1 MTLPRCAIFTRV
13 ANFCRKVLSRE
24 ESEAEQAVARPHM
37 TIIPREQHAISRK
50 DISENAL
57 KVLYRLN
64 KAGYEAYLVGG
75 GVRDLLLG
83 KKPKDF
89 DVTTNATPDQVRKL
103 FRNCRL
109 VGRRFRLAHV
119 MFGPEII
126 EVATFR
132 GHHEGSES
140 DRTTSQRGQNG
151 MLLRDNIFG
160 SIEEDAQR
168 RDFTIN
174 SLYYSVAD
182 FTVRDYVGGMQDLQ
196 EGVIRLIGNPETR
209 YREDPVRMLR
219 AVRFAAKL
227 NMRIS
232 PETAEPIPR
241 LATLLNDIPPARLF
255 EESLKLLQ
263 AGNGFETYQQLREY
277 NLFQPLFPTITRYF
291 TENGDS
297 AMERIIAQV
306 LKNTDNRIRNEMRV
320 NPAFLFAAMFWY
332 PLLEMAQKIAQES
345 GLAYYDAFALAMNDV
360 LDEAC
365 RSLAIPKRLTTLTRD
380 IWQLQLRM
388 SRRQGKRAWKL
399 MEHPKFR
406 AAFDLLELRAQVENN
421 TELQRLAQWWAEF
434 QASAPPEQKGML
446 NELDDDPAPR
456 RRRSRPRKRAA
467 PRGHRMTIAYIALGS
482 NLASPLEQ
490 VNAALKAIADI
501 PDSRIVTVS
510 SFYRTPPLGPQDQP
524 DYLNAAV
531 ALDTALAPEE
541 LLNHTQRIELQRG
554 RVRKAERWGPR
565 TLDLD
570 IMLFGDE
577 IINTDRLTVP
587 HYDMKNRGFML
598 WPLFEIAPDLIFPDG
613 ISLHQHLTHLDAA
626 KPAHW

>member
-1 MTLPRCAIFTRV
+1 MTV
-13 ANFCRKVLSRE
+13 
-24 ESEAEQAVARPHM
+24 
-37 TIIPREQHAISRK
+37 IPREQHTISRK

-109 VGRRFRLAHV
+109 VGRRFRLAHI

-132 GHHEGSES
+132 GHHEEQAA
-140 DRTTSQRGQNG
+140 DRQQSQRGQNG

-182 FTVRDYVGGMQDLQ
+182 FTVRDYVGGLRDLQ
-196 EGVIRLIGNPETR
+196 EGIIRLIGEPEQR

-227 NMRIS
+227 GMTIS

-241 LATLLNDIPPARLF
+241 LSVLINDVPPARLY

-263 AGNGFETYQQLREY
+263 AGYGYDTWRLLHEYQL
-277 NLFQPLFPTITRYF
+277 LQPLFPTITRYF
-291 TENGDS
+291 TDKGDS
-297 AMERIIAQV
+297 PMERMVAQV
-306 LKNTDNRIRNEMRV
+306 LKNTDNRIHNDMRV
-320 NPAFLFAAMFWY
+320 NPAFLFAAMLWY
-332 PLLEMAQKIAQES
+332 PALETAQKIAQES
-345 GLAYYDAFALAMNDV
+345 GLTWHDAFALSMNDV

-365 RSLAIPKRLTTLTRD
+365 RSLAIPKRITTLVRD
-380 IWQLQLRM
+380 IWQLQLRL

-406 AAFDLLELRAQVENN
+406 AAWDLLALRAEVERNA
-421 TELQRLAQWWAEF
+421 ELQRLTQWWGEF
-434 QASAPPEQKGML
+434 QVAPPPLQKEMVGKL
-446 NELDDDPAPR
+446 GDDPAAR
-456 RRRSRPRKRAA
+456 RNRRRPRKRA
-467 PRGHRMTIAYIALGS
+467 PRREGS
-482 NLASPLEQ
+482 A
-490 VNAALKAIADI
+490 
-501 PDSRIVTVS
+501 
-510 SFYRTPPLGPQDQP
+510 
-524 DYLNAAV
+524 
-531 ALDTALAPEE
+531 
-541 LLNHTQRIELQRG
+541 
-554 RVRKAERWGPR
+554 
-565 TLDLD
+565 
-570 IMLFGDE
+570 
-577 IINTDRLTVP
+577 
-587 HYDMKNRGFML
+587 
-598 WPLFEIAPDLIFPDG
+598 
-613 ISLHQHLTHLDAA
+613 
-626 KPAHW
+626 

>member
-1 MTLPRCAIFTRV
+1 M
-13 ANFCRKVLSRE
+13 LSRE
-24 ESEAEQAVARPHM
+24 ESEAEQAVARPQV
-37 TIIPREQHAISRK
+37 TVIPREQHAISRK

-57 KVLYRLN
+57 KVMYRLN
-64 KAGYEAYLVGG
+64 KAGYEAWLVGG

-89 DVTTNATPDQVRKL
+89 DVTTNATPEQVRKL

-132 GHHEGSES
+132 GHHEGNIS

-182 FTVRDYVGGMQDLQ
+182 FTVRDYVGGMKDLKD
-196 EGVIRLIGNPETR
+196 GVIRLIGNPETR

-227 NMRIS
+227 GMRIS

-263 AGNGFETYQQLREY
+263 AGYGYETYK
-277 NLFQPLFPTITRYF
+277 LFQPLFPTITRYF

-297 AMERIIAQV
+297 PMERIIEQV
-306 LKNTDNRIRNEMRV
+306 LKNTDTRIHNDMRV

-332 PLLEMAQKIAQES
+332 PLLETAQKIAQES
-345 GLAYYDAFALAMNDV
+345 GLTYHDAFALAMNDV

-399 MEHPKFR
+399 LEHPKFR
-406 AAFDLLELRAQVENN
+406 AAYDLLALRAEVERNA
-421 TELQRLAQWWAEF
+421 ELQRLVKWWGEF
-434 QASAPPEQKGML
+434 QVSAPPDQKGML
-446 NELDDDPAPR
+446 NELDEEPSPR
-456 RRRSRPRKRAA
+456 RRTRRPRKRA
-467 PRGHRMTIAYIALGS
+467 PRREG
-482 NLASPLEQ
+482 
-490 VNAALKAIADI
+490 
-501 PDSRIVTVS
+501 
-510 SFYRTPPLGPQDQP
+510 
-524 DYLNAAV
+524 
-531 ALDTALAPEE
+531 TA
-541 LLNHTQRIELQRG
+541 
-554 RVRKAERWGPR
+554 
-565 TLDLD
+565 
-570 IMLFGDE
+570 
-577 IINTDRLTVP
+577 
-587 HYDMKNRGFML
+587 
-598 WPLFEIAPDLIFPDG
+598 
-613 ISLHQHLTHLDAA
+613 
-626 KPAHW
+626 

>member
-1 MTLPRCAIFTRV
+1 M
-13 ANFCRKVLSRE
+13 LSRDE
-24 ESEAEQAVARPHM
+24 NVVVEAIVQPQM
-37 TIIPREQHAISRK
+37 TVIPREQHAISRK

-132 GHHEGSES
+132 GHHEDHEA

-182 FTVRDYVGGMQDLQ
+182 FTVRDYVGGMRDLQ

-227 NMRIS
+227 GMGIS

-241 LATLLNDIPPARLF
+241 LAALINDVPPARLF

-263 AGNGFETYQQLREY
+263 AGYGFDTYTLLREY
-277 NLFQPLFPTITRYF
+277 HLFQPLFPTICRYF
-291 TENGDS
+291 TEKGDS
-297 AMERIIAQV
+297 PMERIIAQV
-306 LKNTDNRIRNEMRV
+306 LKNTDTRLRNDMRV

-332 PLLEMAQKIAQES
+332 PLLETAQRITQEG

-365 RSLAIPKRLTTLTRD
+365 RSLAIPKRITTLIRD

-406 AAFDLLELRAQVENN
+406 AAYDLLALRAEVENN
-421 TELQRLAQWWAEF
+421 GELLRLAKWWGEF
-434 QASAPPEQKGML
+434 QVSAPPEQKDML
-446 NELDDDPAPR
+446 NELGDEPADR
-456 RRRSRPRKRAA
+456 RRHRRPRKRA
-467 PRGHRMTIAYIALGS
+467 PRRAGNIQ
-482 NLASPLEQ
+482 N
-490 VNAALKAIADI
+490 
-501 PDSRIVTVS
+501 
-510 SFYRTPPLGPQDQP
+510 
-524 DYLNAAV
+524 
-531 ALDTALAPEE
+531 
-541 LLNHTQRIELQRG
+541 
-554 RVRKAERWGPR
+554 
-565 TLDLD
+565 
-570 IMLFGDE
+570 
-577 IINTDRLTVP
+577 
-587 HYDMKNRGFML
+587 
-598 WPLFEIAPDLIFPDG
+598 
-613 ISLHQHLTHLDAA
+613 
-626 KPAHW
+626 

>member
-1 MTLPRCAIFTRV
+1 MANDAI
-13 ANFCRKVLSRE
+13 AQS
-24 ESEAEQAVARPHM
+24 HM
-37 TIIPREQHAISRK
+37 SVIPREQHTISRK

-89 DVTTNATPDQVRKL
+89 DVTTSATPEQVRKL

-132 GHHEGSES
+132 GHHEAGEAS

-182 FTVRDYVGGMQDLQ
+182 FTVRDFVGGMQDLKD
-196 EGVIRLIGNPETR
+196 GMIRLIGNPETR

-227 NMRIS
+227 NMQIS
-232 PETAEPIPR
+232 AETAEPIPR
-241 LATLLNDIPPARLF
+241 LATLINDVPPARLF
-255 EESLKLLQ
+255 EEALKMLQ
-263 AGNGFETYQQLREY
+263 AGYGFETYKLLRE
-277 NLFQPLFPTITRYF
+277 NSLFQPLFPSIVRYF
-291 TENGDS
+291 TESGDS
-297 AMERIIAQV
+297 PMERIIAQV
-306 LKNTDNRIRNEMRV
+306 LKNTDTRIHNDMRV

-345 GLAYYDAFALAMNDV
+345 GLAYYDAFALAANDV

-365 RSLAIPKRLTTLTRD
+365 RNLAIPKRITTLVRD

-406 AAFDLLELRAQVENN
+406 AAYDLLALRAEIENN
-421 TELQRLAQWWAEF
+421 KELQSLVQWWGEF
-434 QASAPPEQKGML
+434 QVSAPPEQKGML
-446 NELDDDPAPR
+446 TNLDDEPEQR
-456 RRRSRPRKRAA
+456 RRHRRPRKRA
-467 PRGHRMTIAYIALGS
+467 PRREGS
-482 NLASPLEQ
+482 A
-490 VNAALKAIADI
+490 
-501 PDSRIVTVS
+501 
-510 SFYRTPPLGPQDQP
+510 
-524 DYLNAAV
+524 
-531 ALDTALAPEE
+531 
-541 LLNHTQRIELQRG
+541 
-554 RVRKAERWGPR
+554 
-565 TLDLD
+565 
-570 IMLFGDE
+570 
-577 IINTDRLTVP
+577 
-587 HYDMKNRGFML
+587 
-598 WPLFEIAPDLIFPDG
+598 
-613 ISLHQHLTHLDAA
+613 
-626 KPAHW
+626 

>member
-1 MTLPRCAIFTRV
+1 M
-13 ANFCRKVLSRE
+13 LSRE
-24 ESEAEQAVARPHM
+24 ESEAEQAVARPQV
-37 TIIPREQHAISRK
+37 TVIPREQHAISRK

-57 KVLYRLN
+57 KVMYRLN
-64 KAGYEAYLVGG
+64 KAGYEAWLVGG

-89 DVTTNATPDQVRKL
+89 DVTTNATPEQVRKL

-132 GHHEGSES
+132 GHHEGNIS

-182 FTVRDYVGGMQDLQ
+182 FTVRDYVGGMKDLKD
-196 EGVIRLIGNPETR
+196 GVIRLIGNPETR

-227 NMRIS
+227 GMRIS

-263 AGNGFETYQQLREY
+263 AGYGYETYKLLCEY
-277 NLFQPLFPTITRYF
+277 HLFQPLFPTITRYF

-297 AMERIIAQV
+297 PMERIIEQV
-306 LKNTDNRIRNEMRV
+306 LKNTDTRIHNDMRV

-332 PLLEMAQKIAQES
+332 PLLETAQKIAQES
-345 GLAYYDAFALAMNDV
+345 GLTYHDAFALAMNDV

-399 MEHPKFR
+399 LEHPKFR
-406 AAFDLLELRAQVENN
+406 AAYDLLALRAEVERNA
-421 TELQRLAQWWAEF
+421 ELQRL
-434 QASAPPEQKGML
+434 
-446 NELDDDPAPR
+446 
-456 RRRSRPRKRAA
+456 
-467 PRGHRMTIAYIALGS
+467 
-482 NLASPLEQ
+482 
-490 VNAALKAIADI
+490 VNGG
-501 PDSRIVTVS
+501 VS
-510 SFYRTPPLGPQDQP
+510 SRFPRHQTKKGCSTSWMKSRHRVAVLVVHA
-524 DYLNAAV
+524 NA
-531 ALDTALAPEE
+531 
-541 LLNHTQRIELQRG
+541 H
-554 RVRKAERWGPR
+554 RVVR
-565 TLDLD
+565 
-570 IMLFGDE
+570 
-577 IINTDRLTVP
+577 VP
-587 HYDMKNRGFML
+587 HDSGVYCHRQQSGL
-598 WPLFEIAPDLIFPDG
+598 SAGAGQCCPESIRRYP
-613 ISLHQHLTHLDAA
+613 
-626 KPAHW
+626 